1 MLSPVHSDAMCP
13 TIANNHR
20 ESRRAFTLIELLVVI
35 AIIAIL
41 AGMLLPAL
49 AKAKAKGKATSC
61 LNNVKQVGL
70 ALTLYTDSSDDKTP
84 PDTAS
89 VPNFATTTTTPN
101 YFQVLIPYLGGAT
114 NNLAKMVTCPSTK
127 GSPGLEIADVDVTS
141 MVGNANVMNR
151 RMSAIPKPT
160 DIVFLQELFDRRN
173 IAFMR
178 PFRSGV
184 TAGVPNYRWW
194 HYNTAPVLNA
204 IGQMENYTTI
214 HEAGGNL
221 PFVDGHAEYRK
232 VTKMD
237 SGVFGLGINGAPVP
251 ASAEPNPSTSPIN
264 YQSLF

>member
-1 MLSPVHSDAMCP
+1 MKAMSPSAP
-13 TIANNHR
+13 RA
-20 ESRRAFTLIELLVVI
+20 SRSAFTLIELLVVI

-49 AKAKAKGKATSC
+49 SKAKAKGKATSC
-61 LNNVKQVGL
+61 LNNVKQTGL
-70 ALTLYTDSSDDKTP
+70 ALTLYTDSADDTTP
-84 PDTAS
+84 PDADS
-89 VPNFATTTTTPN
+89 VANFATTATAN
-101 YFQVLIPYLGGAT
+101 YFNALIPYLGGT
-114 NNLAKMVTCPSTK
+114 NNLARMVTCPSTK
-127 GSPGLEIADVDVTS
+127 GGVGLEIANTNVTS
-141 MVGNANVMNR
+141 MVGNANAMNR
-151 RMSAIPKPT
+151 RMITIPKPA

-178 PFRSGV
+178 PFRINPPTS
-184 TAGVPNYRWW
+184 PNTFRWW
-194 HYNTAPVLNA
+194 HYNTAPTLNS

-237 SGVFGLGINGAPVP
+237 SGVFGLGIGGVPVQ
-251 ASAEPNPSTSPIN
+251 AAAEPNPSTAPST

>member
-1 MLSPVHSDAMCP
+1 MRTPPRCPCPKAGSD
-13 TIANNHR
+13 
-20 ESRRAFTLIELLVVI
+20 AFTLIELLVVI

-49 AKAKAKGKATSC
+49 AKAKAKGKATFC

-70 ALTLYTDSSDDKTP
+70 ALSLYSDNSDDRTP
-84 PDTAS
+84 PDTDN
-89 VPNFATTTTTPN
+89 VNNFATTATPN
-101 YFQVLIPYLGGAT
+101 YFGSLIPFLGVT
-114 NNLAKMVTCPSTK
+114 NSIAKMVTCPSTK
-127 GSPGLEIADVDVTS
+127 GGSGLEITDTNVTS
-141 MVGNANVMNR
+141 MVGNANAMNR
-151 RMSAIPKPT
+151 RMIQIPKPS

-173 IAFMR
+173 ISFMR
-178 PFRSGV
+178 PFRINPP
-184 TAGVPNYRWW
+184 TTPNTFRWW
-194 HYNTAPVLNA
+194 HYNTAPTLNS

-237 SGVFGLGINGAPVP
+237 SGVFGLGINGAPVQ
-251 ASAEPNPSTSPIN
+251 ASAEPNPSTAPLT

>member
-1 MLSPVHSDAMCP
+1 MKPTSSSPVHA
-13 TIANNHR
+13 
-20 ESRRAFTLIELLVVI
+20 SRKAFTLIELLVVI

-49 AKAKAKGKATSC
+49 SKAKAKGKSTLC
-61 LNNVKQVGL
+61 LNNVKQVSL
-70 ALTLYTDSSDDKTP
+70 ALTLYADGSDDKTP
-84 PDTAS
+84 PSTDS
-89 VPNFATTTTTPN
+89 VANFATTTTIPN

-114 NNLAKMVTCPSTK
+114 NNLAKLVTCPSTK
-127 GSPGLEIADVDVTS
+127 GSPGLEISDVDVTS
-141 MVGNANVMNR
+141 MVGNANVMAR

-160 DIVFLQELFDRRN
+160 DVVFLQELFDRRN

-178 PFRSGV
+178 PFRVVNS
-184 TAGVPNYRWW
+184 ANYRWW
-194 HYNTAPVLNA
+194 HYNTAPTLNS

-251 ASAEPNPSTSPIN
+251 ASAEPNPSTAPLN

>member
-1 MLSPVHSDAMCP
+1 MKPKLFFQ
-13 TIANNHR
+13 HR
-20 ESRRAFTLIELLVVI
+20 APRLNAFTLIELLVVI

-49 AKAKAKGKATSC
+49 SKAKAKGKSTFC

-70 ALTLYTDSSDDKTP
+70 ALTLYTDNSDDRTP
-84 PDTAS
+84 PDTDS
-89 VPNFATTTTTPN
+89 VSLFATTVTPN
-101 YFQVLIPYLGGAT
+101 YFNVLIPYLGGT
-114 NNLAKMVTCPSTK
+114 NSLAKLVTCPSTK
-127 GSPGLEIADVDVTS
+127 GGPGLEISDTNITS
-141 MVGNANVMNR
+141 MVGNANAMNR
-151 RMSAIPKPT
+151 RMIQIPRPS

-178 PFRSGV
+178 PFRV
-184 TAGVPNYRWW
+184 TPATSPDTFRWW
-194 HYNTAPVLNA
+194 HYNLAPALNS
-204 IGQMENYTTI
+204 IGQLENYTTI

-237 SGVFGLGINGAPVP
+237 SGVFGMGIGGVAVP
-251 ASAEPNPSTSPIN
+251 ASAEPNPSSSPAN